1 MEENIKLKQVKLIKE
16 NNKLLLTKN
25 INYISHLKKK
35 KKKKIKKKKN
45 KIKLSTKKKKKK
57 IR

>member
-35 KKKKIKKKKN
+35 KKKKYI
-45 KIKLSTKKKKKK
+45 I
-57 IR
+57 II

>member
-35 KKKKIKKKKN
+35 KKKKYN
-45 KIKLSTKKKKKK
+45 SQTKKKKKK
-57 IR
+57 

>member
-35 KKKKIKKKKN
+35 KKKKKNLKLKKKIKKK
-45 KIKLSTKKKKKK
+45 
-57 IR
+57 

>member
-35 KKKKIKKKKN
+35 KKKKIILNILKKF
-45 KIKLSTKKKKKK
+45 IKK
-57 IR
+57 ILKN